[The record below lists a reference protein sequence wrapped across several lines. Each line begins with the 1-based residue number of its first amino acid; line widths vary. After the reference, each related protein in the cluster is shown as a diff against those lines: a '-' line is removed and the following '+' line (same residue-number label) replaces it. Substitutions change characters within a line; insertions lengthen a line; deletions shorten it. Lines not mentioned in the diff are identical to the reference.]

1 MTGRKVVAGTGEVQ
15 FARAVSSRGQSRGAS
30 GRISLRMRPF
40 KPKSAA
46 QLPQRDVDGGQIPDG
61 DRILQLGCVSWH
73 KQKPPMIHLPA
84 ERVARQKPVRAGRLC
99 WVWSAWK
106 WRAVSVATAG
116 LGYRRHDGGGRGA
129 CSTGRTEMDGVRY
142 GEGQSVSQLWMSGKE
157 LLDPRYVFDRW
168 SNPRA
173 SSNRTEG
180 EACGPCMIFRDDQY
194 RALAATLRPQSR
206 GAAPR
211 LLKTARMQTNLPSA
225 LYPPRLTT
233 PPRTVYQCQPYGIL
247 PPFSVGSPALG
258 HTSYQGRQPS
268 ASTSATGP
276 SYPPS
281 GYAYAFTS
289 SAPAPGFPGH
299 SAWHYAPSDKSRPPS
314 ARFPPQLSSRNMA
327 IPYSQSGASATS
339 PVASSSHDIQEM
351 DVPREIPCS
360 ESPPPPQDVPQAA
373 GGTFACDTCGRRF
386 SVQSNLN
393 RHAKKCPSRPVNAA
407 SAAAPASTAIA
418 STSAAASAG
427 ASPVYAG
434 VASAASAQSA
444 AAPAG
449 AGPSGAPII
458 QEAGVPQLATARGRK
473 RKEVPTSDDAADQMS
488 QTIIGTTPGT
498 ASKGKRVRR
507 APSPS
512 HWIPESLK
520 MFDLAPTTKST
531 PVPLSPVRPFSDPN
545 GRVWEERDS
554 YDENVAPA
562 PYHPSGWKGVLPG
575 PGLMGKDVA
584 NTSGGRL
591 LIFGR

>member
-1 MTGRKVVAGTGEVQ
+1 
-15 FARAVSSRGQSRGAS
+15 
-30 GRISLRMRPF
+30 
-40 KPKSAA
+40 
-46 QLPQRDVDGGQIPDG
+46 
-61 DRILQLGCVSWH
+61 
-73 KQKPPMIHLPA
+73 
-84 ERVARQKPVRAGRLC
+84 
-99 WVWSAWK
+99 
-106 WRAVSVATAG
+106 
-116 LGYRRHDGGGRGA
+116 
-129 CSTGRTEMDGVRY
+129 
-142 GEGQSVSQLWMSGKE
+142 
-157 LLDPRYVFDRW
+157 
-168 SNPRA
+168 
-173 SSNRTEG
+173 
-180 EACGPCMIFRDDQY
+180 
-194 RALAATLRPQSR
+194 
-206 GAAPR
+206 
-211 LLKTARMQTNLPSA
+211 MQTNLPSA

-258 HTSYQGRQPS
+258 HTSYQCRQPS

-289 SAPAPGFPGH
+289 SAPAPDFPGH

-351 DVPREIPCS
+351 DVPREMPCS

-373 GGTFACDTCGRRF
+373 GGSADKKKHPCWMCHKRFDRPSTLRKHLLVHTGEKAFACDTCGRRF

-449 AGPSGAPII
+449 AGSSGAPII

-488 QTIIGTTPGT
+488 QTIIGITPGT

-520 MFDLAPTTKST
+520 MFDLAPTAKST